1 MHGMEWM
8 QKVMYVLFVLIEV
21 CTAAFEIQCLHIY
34 DSLKQHVRSSHT
46 WPVLE
51 DADACMADAFIK
63 KSLMY
68 MNSTTLDKGDGVFV
82 LTNDS
87 LALAELLTF
96 SLMGRHF
103 DNAGTND
110 GFFFKWN
117 RYYETLSVELAP
129 CEFSRPLYN
138 FVLLFTLL
146 TLLSIVVMQQ
156 QVKMKSE
163 QSEPVQPEKEKVNGG
178 AVGFRSPA
186 TAVRAPL

>member
-1 MHGMEWM
+1 MKKMCF
-8 QKVMYVLFVLIEV
+8 LIFVIMTA
-21 CTAAFEIQCLHIY
+21 CTSAFEIQCLHVY
-34 DSLKQHVRSSHT
+34 ESLKKHVRSSHT

-68 MNSTTLDKGDGVFV
+68 INSTTLEKGDGVFF

-87 LALAELLTF
+87 LSLAELLAF

-110 GFFFKWN
+110 GFFFNWN

-146 TLLSIVVMQQ
+146 TLLSIIVMQQ
-156 QVKMKSE
+156 QVKKAEESAPQTE
-163 QSEPVQPEKEKVNGG
+163 TEKANGG
-178 AVGFRSPA
+178 AVAFRSSA
-186 TAVRAPL
+186 TASRGPV